1 MAKPSE
7 MSQNSKREYLE
18 KMKWRYERRGREGRS
33 VLLDELCEVC
43 GYSRKHAIK
52 LMNGSLAKNS
62 KPRGRRAV
70 YGAAELAVIK
80 PIWLAA
86 NQPCGKLLAP
96 LLPIRLGHWEAENGP
111 IEPETRARLERIS
124 ASTLDR
130 ILKPVRA
137 TERRRRNSGT
147 KPGTLI
153 KTGIPIRTDND
164 DIDRPGYL
172 EADTVAHCGGR
183 LEGDFV
189 WTVDMTDVHSQWT
202 ECRAV

>member
-80 PIWLAA
+80 PIWLAG
-86 NQPCGKLLAP
+86 QPALRQTARTAAADLA
-96 LLPIRLGHWEAENGP
+96 RALGSGERSD
-111 IEPETRARLERIS
+111 RARD
-124 ASTLDR
+124 AG
-130 ILKPVRA
+130 P
-137 TERRRRNSGT
+137 
-147 KPGTLI
+147 P
-153 KTGIPIRTDND
+153 
-164 DIDRPGYL
+164 
-172 EADTVAHCGGR
+172 
-183 LEGDFV
+183 
-189 WTVDMTDVHSQWT
+189 
-202 ECRAV
+202 